1 MIEIGVAGANSPD
14 AVFTHKNGGVRVVEQ
29 IAGKMRQLQ
38 NDLLRDVGVP
48 LCTARPG
55 EASSAATKFH
65 AADALHGRRMTRAC
79 VVTRRNS

>member
-1 MIEIGVAGANSPD
+1 MIEIGVAGANSPN

-48 LCTARPG
+48 FCRDKNCDPARR
-55 EASSAATKFH
+55 AAPQ
-65 AADALHGRRMTRAC
+65 
-79 VVTRRNS
+79 RNSTPPMRSMVVA